1 MAKFQKQDTKTL
13 LTDSR
18 VDVQNIKSVKYIST
32 PALETKLKSNDYILE
47 DGVIYVLKSDGS
59 VKLGDGENTW
69 TSSTSLGSGASI
81 TGANV
86 AITGYT
92 IGTAGALSATDTIN
106 QALGKLE
113 ARVVALETPTP

>member
-32 PALETKLKSNDYILE
+32 PTLETKLKSNDYILE

-59 VKLGDGENTW
+59 VRLGDGENTW
-69 TSSTSLGSGASI
+69 TSSTSLGSGKP
-81 TGANV
+81 TGADV

-92 IGTAGALSATDTIN
+92 IGTASALSATDTIN